1 MSHTQQKDKEKK
13 MSTQTIEIKQ
23 GESLFVN
30 LPNGDKINIFTY
42 GDDLDNDVNVYIA
55 RHNGDW
61 TNYPD
66 IDYKEKARLGNVKR
80 YTSTINTDE
89 KGEKCKVNEKTL
101 TLTGLNGSKTA
112 VNVRTFN
119 TQSN

>member
-1 MSHTQQKDKEKK
+1 MSA
-13 MSTQTIEIKQ
+13 QTIEIKQ

>member
-1 MSHTQQKDKEKK
+1 

-30 LPNGDKINIFTY
+30 LPNGDKITIFTY

-55 RHNGDW
+55 RHNGDY
-61 TNYPD
+61 TNYPI
-66 IDYKEKARLGNVKR
+66 IDYEEKVQLGNVER
-80 YTSTINTDE
+80 RTSTLPKKERRGAVKI
-89 KGEKCKVNEKTL
+89 NEKTL

-112 VNVRTFN
+112 VTVETFN
-119 TQSN
+119 QSN